1 MSLGAGGETALGSA
15 GNGVSAMINSC
26 DILIS
31 GGGIAGLTAAAA
43 FGTAGYNVVCVD
55 PTPPIT
61 ERDVDGSDLRTT
73 AFLQPAQALL
83 EKCGFWGRLKS
94 YAAPLQIMRIV
105 DAGGDIPEP
114 RVVRDF
120 NASDISDQPFGWNLP
135 NWLLRREMVARLA
148 ELPNVD
154 FRPGTGTASLFTRTA
169 EARVGLSD
177 GSRLR
182 CKLVIAADGRN
193 SPMREAAGIS
203 VHTTRYGQKALA
215 FAVTH
220 PIAHEN
226 VSTEIHRSG
235 GPFTLVPLPDWKGQ
249 PSSAIVWME
258 RGPRAVELLNL
269 DTDAFETAMTERSCG
284 LFGPLKLAS
293 RRTIWPIISQSA
305 ARLSGERIALMA
317 EAAHVVP
324 PIGAQGLNMSLG
336 DLRSLLDL
344 AQARPDGLGDAQM
357 LDAYHNSRHAEI
369 DLRVKGIDLLNR
381 ASMIEARPLRD
392 ARAMGL
398 NALYSMAPVRKTLMQ
413 MGLGVR

>member
-1 MSLGAGGETALGSA
+1 MQE
-15 GNGVSAMINSC
+15 SC

-43 FGTAGYNVVCVD
+43 FGSAGFRVICVD
-55 PTPPIT
+55 PAPPVT
-61 ERDVDGSDLRTT
+61 ERDVDGSDMRTT
-73 AFLQPAQALL
+73 AFLQPAQVLL
-83 EKCGFWGRLKS
+83 ENCGLWARLADH
-94 YAAPLQIMRIV
+94 AAPLQIMRIV
-105 DAGGDIPEP
+105 DAGGAMPEP

-120 NASDISDQPFGWNLP
+120 NAADLSDKPFGWNLP

-154 FRPGTGTASLFTRTA
+154 FRPGTATTSLFTRTA

-177 GSRLR
+177 GSRVT
-182 CKLVIAADGRN
+182 CKLVLAADGRN
-193 SPMREAAGIS
+193 SPMREAAGIG
-203 VHTTRYGQKALA
+203 VKTTRYGQKALA

-220 PIAHEN
+220 PIAHQN

-235 GPFTLVPLPDWKGQ
+235 GPFTLVPLPDWEGQ
-249 PSSAIVWME
+249 PSSAVVWME
-258 RGPRAVELLNL
+258 RGPRAVELLEMQPE
-269 DTDAFETAMTERSCG
+269 AFEAAMTERSCG

-305 ARLSGERIALMA
+305 ERLTGERVALMA

-336 DLRSLLDL
+336 DLRTLLEL
-344 AQARPDGLGDAQM
+344 AQARPEDLGDAQM
-357 LDAYHNSRHAEI
+357 LAAYHKARHAEI
-369 DLRVKGIDLLNR
+369 ELRVKGIDLLNR
-381 ASMIEARPLRD
+381 ASMVEARPLRD

-398 NALYSMAPVRKTLMQ
+398 NALYSLAPVRRTLMQ